1 MEYRFISGLDNSY
14 SKSVRAH
21 VLQRHLRDR
30 RLRAE
35 KRDRSKVKPDDDHDL
50 ALVRQRAEHY
60 RRSNGAGSL
69 VAPGRIH
76 APKDQEVTSHA
87 TSLQRYVGPKS
98 LLGQGTVDP
107 FLSSAYP
114 TTTTENLLIDYCS

>member
-50 ALVRQRAEHY
+50 ALVRQRAEHF
-60 RRSNGAGSL
+60 RRSNGAGSQKL
-69 VAPGRIH
+69 AWSGNSRPVP
-76 APKDQEVTSHA
+76 EF
-87 TSLQRYVGPKS
+87 SLPNDNDGKS
-98 LLGQGTVDP
+98 LD
-107 FLSSAYP
+107 
-114 TTTTENLLIDYCS
+114 